1 MKVRHS
7 RPQKNV
13 RQGGRNGRKSS
24 KAPAVKTR
32 KDLRKEKRQQKK
44 LNRFNYHNRSRKERQ
59 GQGAGDGRHQK
70 QHGGKFAHDQQ
81 SDGEDESE
89 VFDDDEEIPSDDF
102 SDEEDSGKGMTRG
115 SKNQPVS
122 KPYTSQLEVEREK
135 EMMELRRYEEGL
147 KSNRIKQLE
156 AANEEDDRVIE
167 KYEKL
172 LKINRRRNKEGIPKS
187 FNDGLDYALELC
199 TDESIRKMYEAAK
212 EAAELEENS
221 GDEFVEDL
229 KQAVGGKLSDV
240 PKEDSGEP
248 SKRTKK
254 RKEKLSPKERKRV
267 EKLKKIEEKYFGLDD
282 MDDDLG
288 EYDSEM
294 EQEEEVADENGGE
307 SDYSENDELYDSDEE
322 EEDDELESDEER
334 VEEKNGKRVKFAPKE
349 KVDKKRKG
357 ADSMFEEDE
366 FDDFDDDNDAYL
378 DEDSEAELSEEFE
391 PRKGVKQKNGTE
403 KKSKK
408 TKRDNNS
415 EEEDVGNGA
424 GRFVLL
430 KPSKEKQSK
439 NGKETKKKA
448 TGKRKA
454 SSDSEEEPEY
464 DDEEEDFD
472 DEDDGLDDLFD
483 DESGSDDPSDGE
495 DGSKS
500 STKKDDGTWE
510 DIYGRK
516 RDKAGNIIK
525 EDNSSAGATGGKYVP
540 PHLRAKLEAEAAA
553 KGNATDPKQQERLQR
568 LQRTLKG
575 QINRLAE
582 SNVHRISITLDNLYM
597 QNARHDM
604 NSTLTALILE
614 ATVVPT
620 LTPERM
626 VLEHMLL
633 VAILHANVG
642 GEVGSQFLETI
653 VGRFLELLGKI
664 ETTPNEAKQ
673 LDNCVQL
680 MCHLYTFD
688 IVKCKIVHEVMQKLI
703 ECFNE
708 KAVECI
714 LLVLRTVGFI
724 LRKDDPLALKELIIA
739 IQKKAANA
747 PDKLKND
754 PRVKYMLEI
763 LLAVKNNN
771 MSKIPQYDPTLVEHF
786 RKLLKGMINNGKY
799 VSSLNI
805 GIEDIVKIPERGKW
819 WLVGSAWLGAKD
831 AGPNTGGKPGTTSTS
846 TGEAQYSEQ
855 LLELARQ
862 QRMNTDD
869 RRNAFCIIMS
879 AEDYLDAFEKLLR
892 LAIKDLRI
900 LVSVIIHCALAEKDY
915 NPYYSVLAQ
924 KFCDYD
930 RRYQLAIQ
938 YALWDRLKEIHSLQQ
953 QQVRNLARFI
963 THLIGEG
970 GLALS
975 CLKVVDLAEIDK
987 VNLRLMRQ
995 IMLGLLLMEDEN
1007 KCLQVFSRISA
1018 SFKLKAFKDGIRLFM
1033 HHFLARGSSSA
1044 NSSSLPEEQVQLL
1057 QERIK
1062 QADELLATDTKIEC
1076 DF

>member
-1 MKVRHS
+1 MKFR
-7 RPQKNV
+7 RPPKNV
-13 RQGGRNGRKSS
+13 RQGNVGRNVRNKS
-24 KAPAVKTR
+24 KASVVKTR
-32 KDLRKEKRQQKK
+32 KDLRKEKRQLKK
-44 LNRFNYHNRSRKERQ
+44 VNRFNYHNRSRK
-59 GQGAGDGRHQK
+59 
-70 QHGGKFAHDQQ
+70 DQQ
-81 SDGEDESE
+81 QGVAEGRQKHGDKFGNDHSGDESE
-89 VFDDDEEIPSDDF
+89 EFEDEEIPSDF
-102 SDEEDSGKGMTRG
+102 SDQEEKEEKVVGQN
-115 SKNQPVS
+115 SKKQSS
-122 KPYTSQLEVEREK
+122 KTKKTSYTSQMDVEREK
-135 EMMELRRYEEGL
+135 EMIELRRYEEGL

-156 AANEEDDRVIE
+156 AANEDDDRIIQ

-172 LKINRRRNKEGIPKS
+172 LKINRRKNKEGIPKS

-199 TDESIRKMYEAAK
+199 TDDSIRKMYDAAK

-221 GDEFVEDL
+221 TDEFVEDL
-229 KQAVGGKLSDV
+229 KEAVGGKLNNES
-240 PKEDSGEP
+240 KAESES
-248 SKRTKK
+248 SKRPKK
-254 RKEKLSPKERKRV
+254 GKGKLTEKEKNRV
-267 EKLKKIEEKYFGLDD
+267 EKLKKIEEKYFGLDE

-294 EQEEEVADENGGE
+294 ELEMDENGDD
-307 SDYSENDELYDSDEE
+307 SDFSENDELYDFNEE
-322 EEDDELESDEER
+322 ETLDSEEDEDE
-334 VEEKNGKRVKFAPKE
+334 KKKTGKRIKFATIE
-349 KVDKKRKG
+349 KAGKTIKKRKQTES
-357 ADSMFEEDE
+357 DSEEDE
-366 FDDFDDDNDAYL
+366 YDDFDDDYS
-378 DEDSEAELSEEFE
+378 DSETEFSEESE
-391 PRKGVKQKNGTE
+391 PRKKVKQKVVKAKKG
-403 KKSKK
+403 KKSKQGV
-408 TKRDNNS
+408 
-415 EEEDVGNGA
+415 EEEETEDNA

-430 KPSKEKQSK
+430 KSRKDKEWK
-439 NGKETKKKA
+439 NGKQKKKKDTA
-448 TGKRKA
+448 KRNA
-454 SSDSEEEPEY
+454 SSDSEEEP
-464 DDEEEDFD
+464 DFDEEEDFD
-472 DEDDGLDDLFD
+472 EEDDGLDDLFD
-483 DESGSDDPSDGE
+483 DDSGSDDPSDGE
-495 DGSKS
+495 GKKQ
-500 STKKDDGTWE
+500 STKSADGTWE

-525 EDNSSAGATGGKYVP
+525 EETVSTPNGGKYVP
-540 PHLRAKLEAEAAA
+540 PHMRAKLEAEAAA
-553 KGNATDPKQQERLQR
+553 KGNASDPKQQERLQR
-568 LQRTLKG
+568 LKRTLKG

-597 QNARHDM
+597 QHSRYDM

-626 VLEHMLL
+626 ILEHMLL

-642 GEVGSQFLETI
+642 SEVGSHFLET
-653 VGRFLELLGKI
+653 VVERFLELLGAI

-680 MCHLYTFD
+680 MSHLYTFD
-688 IVKCKIVHEVMQKLI
+688 IVKCKMVHEVLQKLI

-747 PDKLKND
+747 PDELKND
-754 PRVKYMLEI
+754 PRVKYMLET

-771 MSKIPQYDPTLVEHF
+771 MNKIPQYDPTLVEHF
-786 RKLLKGMINNGKY
+786 RKLLKGMITSGKY
-799 VSSLNI
+799 VSTLNI
-805 GIEDIVKIPERGKW
+805 GIQDILNIPERGKW
-819 WLVGSAWLGAKD
+819 WLVGSAWLGTKD
-831 AGPNTGGKPGTTSTS
+831 SSTGANGKPATSS

-869 RRNAFCIIMS
+869 RRNVFCIVMS

-900 LVSVIIHCALAEKDY
+900 LVSVIIHCSLAEKDY

-963 THLIGEG
+963 THVIGEG

-975 CLKVVDLAEIDK
+975 CLKVIDFAEIDK

-995 IMLGLLLMEDEN
+995 IMLGLLLMQDEN
-1007 KCLQVFSRISA
+1007 KCLQVFSRISS

-1033 HHFLARGSSSA
+1033 HHFLARGSSSH
-1044 NSSSLPEEQVQLL
+1044 SSLPEEQVQLL

-1062 QADELLATDTKIEC
+1062 QADELLATDTKIEY
-1076 DF
+1076 DV

>member
-1 MKVRHS
+1 MKVH
-7 RPQKNV
+7 RPPKNV
-13 RQGGRNGRKSS
+13 RNGMVGRNGRNNKNS
-24 KAPAVKTR
+24 KASVVKTR

-44 LNRFNYHNRSRKERQ
+44 LNRFNYHNCSRKERQ
-59 GQGAGDGRHQK
+59 QN
-70 QHGGKFAHDQQ
+70 GGEGSRQRRGKI
-81 SDGEDESE
+81 GEDHSGDELE
-89 VFDDDEEIPSDDF
+89 EFEDEEIPSDF
-102 SDEEDSGKGMTRG
+102 SDQEEDKKEEVVGKGK
-115 SKNQPVS
+115 SKKKQS
-122 KPYTSQLEVEREK
+122 FTTQMDVEREK
-135 EMMELRRYEEGL
+135 DMMELRQYEEGL
-147 KSNRIKQLE
+147 KSNRLKQLE
-156 AANEEDDRVIE
+156 AANEEDDRIIQ

-172 LKINRRRNKEGIPKS
+172 LKINRRKNKEGVPKS

-221 GDEFVEDL
+221 SDEFAEDL
-229 KQAVGGKLSDV
+229 KEVVGSKLEREGESM
-240 PKEDSGEP
+240 EEP
-248 SKRTKK
+248 SKRSKK
-254 RKEKLSPKERKRV
+254 GKVKLSQKEKKRV

-294 EQEEEVADENGGE
+294 EMEPEPEGNADDE
-307 SDYSENDELYDSDEE
+307 SDYSDNDELYDSD
-322 EEDDELESDEER
+322 DEGDEDEELDSD
-334 VEEKNGKRVKFAPKE
+334 VETNGKRVKFAKE
-349 KVDKKRKG
+349 TTGPTSKKRKRQES
-357 ADSMFEEDE
+357 DSEEDE
-366 FDDFDDDNDAYL
+366 LDDLDDEYS
-378 DEDSEAELSEEFE
+378 EGDSESELNEDLK
-391 PRKGVKQKNGTE
+391 PR
-403 KKSKK
+403 KKSKQIEK
-408 TKRDNNS
+408 NGKKSKQASDD
-415 EEEDVGNGA
+415 EEDADLV

-430 KPSKEKQSK
+430 KANKDKQKTKSEKQTRRNAKSK
-439 NGKETKKKA
+439 QNEP
-448 TGKRKA
+448 
-454 SSDSEEEPEY
+454 SESEEEPDF
-464 DDEEEDFD
+464 DDDEDFD
-472 DEDDGLDDLFD
+472 EEDDGLDDIFD
-483 DESGSDDPSDGE
+483 EESGSEEEESKKPSSE
-495 DGSKS
+495 KE
-500 STKKDDGTWE
+500 DDGTWE

-525 EDNSSAGATGGKYVP
+525 EDNTAANGGKYVP
-540 PHLRAKLEAEAAA
+540 PHMRAKLEAEAAA
-553 KGNATDPKQQERLQR
+553 KGNATTDPKQQEKLARLK
-568 LQRTLKG
+568 RTLKG

-597 QNARHDM
+597 QNSRYDM
-604 NSTLTALILE
+604 NSTLTSLILE
-614 ATVVPT
+614 ATVAPT

-626 VLEHMLL
+626 ILEHMLL

-642 GEVGSQFLETI
+642 SEVGSHFLETI
-653 VGRFLELLGKI
+653 VERFLELLRGI

-673 LDNCVQL
+673 LDNSVQL

-688 IVKCKIVHEVMQKLI
+688 IVKCKMVHEVMQKLI

-724 LRKDDPLALKELIIA
+724 LRKDDPLALKELIVA

-747 PDKLKND
+747 PDELRND
-754 PRVKYMLEI
+754 PRVKYMLET

-771 MSKIPQYDPTLVEHF
+771 MNKIPQYDPTLVEHF
-786 RKLLKGMINNGKY
+786 RKLLKGMITSGKY
-799 VSSLNI
+799 VSTLNI
-805 GIEDIVKIPERGKW
+805 GIQDIINIPERGKW
-819 WLVGSAWLGAKD
+819 WLVGSAWLGAKENASS
-831 AGPNTGGKPGTTSTS
+831 AGANGKSASTVAS
-846 TGEAQYSEQ
+846 GETQYSEQ

-869 RRNAFCIIMS
+869 RRNAFCVIMS

-953 QQVRNLARFI
+953 QQQVRNLARFI

-970 GLALS
+970 GLPLS
-975 CLKVVDLAEIDK
+975 CLKVIEFAEIDK

-1018 SFKLKAFKDGIRLFM
+1018 SLKLKAFKDGIRLFM
-1033 HHFLARGSSSA
+1033 HHFLARGSTSHGK
-1044 NSSSLPEEQVQLL
+1044 LLEDQVRLL

-1062 QADELLATDTKIEC
+1062 QADELLSTDTRIEY
-1076 DF
+1076 DL